1 MGNAPD
7 AIGRGSDSAPYF
19 HVCALH
25 HNYHKTSYF
34 SVSKSNPLIHNRTR
48 NKNQSPQNGKSFC
61 GD

>member
-1 MGNAPD
+1 MEVIPRP
-7 AIGRGSDSAPYF
+7 IFMY
-19 HVCALH
+19 ALH
-25 HNYHKTSYF
+25 HNFHKTSYF